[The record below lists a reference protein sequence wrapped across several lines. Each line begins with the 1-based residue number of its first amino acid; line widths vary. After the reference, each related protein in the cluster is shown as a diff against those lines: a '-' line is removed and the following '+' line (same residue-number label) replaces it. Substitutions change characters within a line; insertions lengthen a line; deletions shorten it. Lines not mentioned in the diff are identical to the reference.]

1 MGGESWGF
9 VVPTW
14 GDHVV
19 LCFVGITKAGRQD
32 GETDMLKGHVW
43 CFMINLITIIN
54 VKRTRISPTEKHS
67 PFLNTTL
74 EIFTSSGRI
83 NLHGIPKATNLKKL
97 DGSHSRP
104 LITSHSLCLQFLI
117 RILDGAV
124 RRSDGCKREDH
135 DAEAHLAGL
144 VNRDQ
149 GTMTVLDDVK
159 QQRPWCEVDDG
170 LTCLLFAF
178 EAFQQAAIGAEGAS
192 STQTSDRFV
201 VTELLICVRASD
213 EHNVRVSLVFGC
225 LSGTNTR
232 QIDVQ
237 GYHFLARE
245 VATAFSQ
252 YLVLDV
258 EACDVGSDVMFDG

>member
-1 MGGESWGF
+1 MLCQG
-9 VVPTW
+9 
-14 GDHVV
+14 
-19 LCFVGITKAGRQD
+19 LCFVGIRKAGGQD
-32 GETDMLKGHVW
+32 GETDIIERSRLVFPDQFDYANK
-43 CFMINLITIIN
+43 CFGEHELIPLEN
-54 VKRTRISPTEKHS
+54 KHS

-74 EIFTSSGRI
+74 EILTSSGRV

-97 DGSHSRP
+97 DGSHSGP
-104 LITSHSLCLQFLI
+104 LITSHSLLLQFLI

-178 EAFQQAAIGAEGAS
+178 ETFQQAAIGAEGAS
-192 STQTSDRFV
+192 SAQTSDRFV

-213 EHNVRVSLVFGC
+213 EHDVGVGLVFSC

-232 QIDVQ
+232 QIDV
-237 GYHFLARE
+237 
-245 VATAFSQ
+245 
-252 YLVLDV
+252 
-258 EACDVGSDVMFDG
+258 